1 MLTFPRAW
9 FEAGVV
15 TPESAS
21 DFAHYA
27 ERAPQFPDRHWKWL
41 AFRDFTDEREALTA
55 SECRAAYQ
63 LGDLEPDF
71 NLGTALMCRAL
82 YERGCPPDVRRAAEA
97 SARPAVRRAA
107 QITA

>member
-9 FEAGVV
+9 FDAGVV

-21 DFAHYA
+21 DFARYA
-27 ERAPQFPDRHWKWL
+27 AGAPQFPDRHWKFL
-41 AFRDFTDEREALTA
+41 AFRDFTEEREALTA

-63 LGDLEPDF
+63 LGESEPDV
-71 NLGTALMCRAL
+71 NLGTALMCRVL
-82 YERGCPPDVRRAAEA
+82 YDRECPPDVRAAAHA

-107 QITA
+107 QLTA